1 MPVTACPAAISCRA
15 MARPSS
21 PVTPV
26 NKIRTPEH
34 LHGV

>member
-1 MPVTACPAAISCRA
+1 VTACPAAISCLA
-15 MARPSS
+15 IARPSS

-26 NKIRTPEH
+26 KKIRTPEH